1 MSPARLFAALSAA
14 VALLSAVP
22 ARAELITLYGNS
34 EQPPKAWLDNG
45 TPRGFGIETA
55 TEVLKRAGFEVNVSL
70 LPYARALEQVK
81 QGGIMTGVF
90 RSAEGDRYFYYSD
103 PLVYEEVVMVVLKGK
118 DFPFASAADLKGK
131 KIGMQVTFFYGDEF
145 TAALPQLVTETD
157 GSPSTRLKKLAAGR
171 IDVAL
176 LNISPNLEV
185 ITKHCCAGST
195 HDAELLG
202 PIRQV
207 LHLRRP
213 TLTTLRHLA
222 GPAYGAAKN
231 IAKDLTK
238 NIAARHLRCLGIGRH
253 RTLLSGYLYRPTLD
267 DDGLDAALSNPLL
280 ELAQNR
286 AEEVASRVAGRWK

>member
-176 LNISPNLEV
+176 LNPGRAAVLRSAAEGGV
-185 ITKHCCAGST
+185 SA
-195 HDAELLG
+195 AELT
-202 PIRQV
+202 V
-207 LHLRRP
+207 LPKPLATLANHLVVGRDIP
-213 TLTTLRHLA
+213 GALDLLA
-222 GPAYGAAKN
+222 RVNKA
-231 IAKDLTK
+231 
-238 NIAARHLRCLGIGRH
+238 IAAATNDD
-253 RTLLSGYLYRPTLD
+253 TLPKIMDKYG
-267 DDGLDAALSNPLL
+267 
-280 ELAQNR
+280 Q
-286 AEEVASRVAGRWK
+286 